1 MPMTAADPAPVALAG
16 VACELRR
23 SPRRRTLAIEV
34 HPDLRVIVR
43 APARA
48 SERFIAERVR
58 EREPWI
64 RRTLDRLRQAGHEAP
79 PRLLYLDGETHR
91 YLGEPCRLRVR
102 RAGRAGV
109 RLVGD
114 ELQVALRGEPTP
126 ARVRRALEAWYRE
139 QALLLATALLAERF
153 APFAARGHA
162 APALAVRSMRSRWGS
177 LVARRRMTLNVALVR
192 APRALFEYVVVHE
205 LCHLEHGGHG
215 RGFYRL
221 MDELM
226 PDWRARRR
234 ALARWPAA

>member
-1 MPMTAADPAPVALAG
+1 MSDPSADPARVSLAG
-16 VACELRR
+16 VTCELRR
-23 SPRRRTLAIEV
+23 SARRRTLAIEV

-48 SERFIAERVR
+48 SERFIADRVR

-64 RRTLDRLRQAGHEAP
+64 RRTLDRLQQAGHEPP
-79 PRLLYLDGETHR
+79 PRLAYIDGEIHR
-91 YLGEPCRLRVR
+91 HLGEPCRLRVL
-102 RAGRAGV
+102 RAVRAGV

-139 QALLLATALLAERF
+139 QALALAAELLAGRF
-153 APFAARGHA
+153 APFAARSHV
-162 APALAVRSMRSRWGS
+162 APALAVRSMRRRWGS

-192 APRALFEYVVVHE
+192 APRELFEYVVVHE
-205 LCHLEHGGHG
+205 LCHLEHDGHG

-221 MDELM
+221 MDQLM